1 MLPSTDPGAP
11 APPERAALRREQSE
25 VGLRCARR
33 AQGVFTGASAVHLLV
48 LEPTEALRAV
58 PILLALVLASGV
70 VLLPRRARST
80 SSARLVALSCA
91 LSLTALVM
99 FVLSGLDLGAPTVLG
114 CITMLASM
122 ALPTPM
128 LALGASR
135 RLPAFALAGLVPV
148 LALSTVATLESG
160 RAFFVALAVVVSWT
174 GCWAI
179 ARWIAASVERAD
191 IGTRR
196 LRTAHDAER
205 RSSEDEA
212 RRRYDARLMHDT
224 ILATLTLVA
233 HRGEG
238 VPVQTL
244 RERAAAD
251 LDLLQHL
258 ERSEEPPQ
266 DAPGDLPGTLL
277 PERFAAVDRR
287 FRAVG
292 LEISWHA
299 GDGGVSAP
307 ALEPLARATGECL
320 ENVRRH
326 SGVRAVDVTIEQDER
341 EVRVA
346 VSDAG
351 AGFDPGAVPEGRL
364 GLAES
369 VRGRLEAVGGSAR
382 VFSAPGAGTTV
393 LMRVP
398 R

>member
-11 APPERAALRREQSE
+11 APPERAALRREQSD

-33 AQGVFTGASAVHLLV
+33 ARGVFTGASAVHLLV
-48 LEPTEALRAV
+48 LEPAEALRAV
-58 PILLALVLASGV
+58 PILLVLVLAAGV

-99 FVLSGLDLGAPTVLG
+99 FVLSDLDLRAPTVLG

-135 RLPAFALAGLVPV
+135 RLPVFALAGLVPV
-148 LALSTVATLESG
+148 LALSTAATWESG

-224 ILATLTLVA
+224 ILATLSLVA

-238 VPVQTL
+238 VPPQTL

-251 LDLLQHL
+251 LDLLQRL

-266 DAPGDLPGTLL
+266 DAPGDLPCTLL

-287 FRAVG
+287 YRALG

-299 GDGGVSAP
+299 GDGGVPAH

-326 SGVRAVDVTIEQDER
+326 SGVRTVDVTIEQDER

-351 AGFDPGAVPEGRL
+351 AGFDPRAVPADRL

-369 VRGRLEAVGGSAR
+369 VRGRLQAVGGSAR